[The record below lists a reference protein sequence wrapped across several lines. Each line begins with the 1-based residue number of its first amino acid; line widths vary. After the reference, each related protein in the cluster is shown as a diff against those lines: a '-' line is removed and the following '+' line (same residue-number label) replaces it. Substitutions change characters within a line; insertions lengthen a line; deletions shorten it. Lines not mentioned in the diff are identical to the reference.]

1 MKDSCSSVSKLLEKY
16 FDHEVT
22 EKERSLV
29 EDHILDCE
37 TCQDGLSLMGRLREA
52 IKNPIREAEEE
63 ESFPWVWEK
72 IERGIRLQEKP
83 NYWESFRS
91 WVSISPLFKK
101 KVWVPAMAAIAI
113 LILVT
118 APLLFKKTTSYSS
131 PSVVEYVESQTYNV
145 MVYESEKGK
154 VTVIWLFE
162 GPEKESP
169 PS

>member
-22 EKERSLV
+22 EKERYLV
-29 EDHILDCE
+29 EGHLLDCE
-37 TCQDGLSLMGRLREA
+37 TCQDALRLMGRLREA
-52 IKNPIREAEEE
+52 IKNPIEEATEE

-72 IERGIRLQEKP
+72 IERRIQLQEKP
-83 NYWESFRS
+83 TWREFLRS
-91 WVSISPLFKK
+91 WVDISPLFQK
-101 KVWVPAMAAIAI
+101 KVWVPSVAAMAI
-113 LILVT
+113 LLLVIV
-118 APLLFKKTTSYSS
+118 PLLLKKTPSYSS

-162 GPEKESP
+162 GPEKGSP

>member
-22 EKERSLV
+22 KKERSLV

-37 TCQDGLSLMGRLREA
+37 TCQEALSLMERLREA
-52 IKNPIREAEEE
+52 IKNPIEEAAEE
-63 ESFPWVWEK
+63 ESFPWMWEK
-72 IERGIRLQEKP
+72 IEKGIRLQEKP
-83 NYWESFRS
+83 TYWESFRS
-91 WVSISPLFKK
+91 WVDISSLFQK
-101 KVWVPAMAAIAI
+101 KVWVPAVAAIAI
-113 LILVT
+113 LLLVT
-118 APLLFKKTTSYSS
+118 VPLLLKKTPSYSGL
-131 PSVVEYVESQTYNV
+131 SVVEYVESQTYNV
-145 MVYESEKGK
+145 MVYESEKAK